1 MKRFLALLLTMVLLL
16 GAVPAQNNAQAA
28 ATTTATVKG
37 GWLRLRSG
45 ASYNATTITSYYTGT
60 VVNIL
65 GTSGAWYHV
74 TTPDGRTGYMHGN
87 YLTLGGTPSGNENI
101 AATVVSAN
109 GLGVRMRTGPS
120 TAYGVIAK
128 YPVGTSA
135 TILSSGTYWHYISI
149 NGRKGY
155 MMSQFLSTGSA
166 PVTPSSSYTAYVTSQ
181 NGLGVRLRSG
191 AGKGYAV
198 LGLYSVGTEVTVLQ
212 HNRVWDYIRVGSRTG
227 YMMNEFLTT
236 TNTNKNITG
245 VVLSNA
251 KPVVGETLS
260 ANVLPSGA
268 SVSYE
273 WADDR
278 GLLLGTGSTYTI
290 QSGDVGRK
298 IRVRVTG
305 SNGYAGSAVSSFA
318 QVSSAPATAL
328 TAVTLDNANPYV
340 GLTLTATV
348 DPAAAT
354 ATYKW
359 MRDDG
364 TQVGTARSYTV
375 QAGDIG
381 HALYCVATGNGSY
394 TGSVISA
401 WTKAAVDNKPVE
413 NQNISG
419 TITLP
424 SAIMPGVK
432 LEPRMAVNCSSLNYQ
447 WYVGGVVVSTDT
459 TLWVT
464 DDMAGKPISLVVSPT
479 TGSGYAGQVESNVCS
494 VMQGSV
500 ATTTDL

>member
-16 GAVPAQNNAQAA
+16 GTIPAQNAQAA
-28 ATTTATVKG
+28 ADTTATVKG

-45 ASYNATTITSYYTGT
+45 ASFKATTITSYYTGT

-74 TTPDGRTGYMHGN
+74 TTPDGRTGYMHGD
-87 YLTLGGTPSGNENI
+87 YLTLGGKPSGNENI

-109 GLGVRMRTGPS
+109 GLGVRLRTGPS
-120 TAYGVIAK
+120 TAYGVIAT

-155 MMSQFLSTGSA
+155 MMSQFLSTGSTPVA
-166 PVTPSSSYTAYVTSQ
+166 PTSSYTAYVTSQ

-191 AGKGYAV
+191 AGKGYKV
-198 LGLYSVGTEVTVLQ
+198 LGLYSVGTEVTVLK
-212 HNRVWDYIRVGSRTG
+212 HNKVWDYIRVGSRTG

-236 TNTNKNITG
+236 ANPSKNITG

-251 KPVVGETLS
+251 KPVVGEVLS

-268 SVSYE
+268 SVTYE

-290 QSGDVGRK
+290 QSGDVSRK

-305 SNGYAGSAVSSFA
+305 SNGYTGSAVSSFA
-318 QVSSAPATAL
+318 QVSSAPATSL
-328 TAVTLDNANPYV
+328 TAVALDNANPYV

-348 DPAAAT
+348 APEAAT

-381 HALYCVATGNGSY
+381 HALYCVVTGTGSY

-401 WTKAAVDNKPVE
+401 WTKAAVDSKPVE
-413 NQNISG
+413 NQTISG
-419 TITLP
+419 TVTLP
-424 SAIMPGVK
+424 SAIMAGVK
-432 LEPRMAVNCSSLNYQ
+432 IEPRVAVNCASLSYQ
-447 WYVGGVVVSTDT
+447 WYVGGVVVSTEA
-459 TLWVT
+459 TLQVT
-464 DDMAGKPISLVVSPT
+464 DEMSGKPVALVVSPAA
-479 TGSGYAGQVESNVCS
+479 GSGYAGQVESNVCT
-494 VMQGSV
+494 VMQICI
-500 ATTTDL
+500 ATSTDL